1 MQSGRIVEMD
11 STHDTGRKS
20 VMAQQHLQLTLNVP
34 KECKSLELSTLPTPL
49 ESKEQIRSLSWVAMK

>member
-1 MQSGRIVEMD
+1 MD
-11 STHDTGRKS
+11 STRDTRRKS

-49 ESKEQIRSLSWVAMK
+49 ESKEQIALTFMGRYEMTSSCSV